1 MTTKNSSAMQ
11 KNNNLTVLRGIF
23 IIMIVLH
30 HLNLYEGGGSLGV
43 AFFFMLGGFALSL
56 GYYDKVCKS
65 DFSFLQYFRRRC
77 EKFFPL
83 HWLCLLAIL
92 PLSLWS
98 IIKGIGNINDTIL
111 TLIPNALLLQSLI
124 PINSVYFSF
133 NAVSWYLSATMILSV
148 LFPCIVKGLNK
159 LSDRSKIVT
168 LIIILSAYFIL
179 VCFLPIEYR
188 HPILYINPFVR
199 VVDFIIGIYLFLL
212 YRKITTN
219 EQAIGYPNRLIVVIS
234 LMMIILA
241 TVTSIIASKDTV
253 LIAAVY
259 WLPLS
264 VLIISSMIKTDI
276 GGGKIY
282 NLLVR
287 IGDLSFPMFLSHLIV
302 IVYVNYICSFIG
314 LNNKVS
320 IAISLPLIFLVAW
333 LCDKYFLKTV
343 SLWLKKGKK

>member
-1 MTTKNSSAMQ
+1 MITKSSSAMQ
-11 KNNNLTVLRGIF
+11 KSNNLTVLRGIF

-30 HLNLYEGGGSLGV
+30 HLNLYEGGGTLGV

-65 DFSFLQYFRRRC
+65 EFSFFQYFRRRC

-92 PLSLWS
+92 SLSLWS
-98 IIKGIGNINDTIL
+98 IIKGIGNISDTIL

-124 PINSVYFSF
+124 PIKSVYFSF
-133 NAVSWYLSATMILSV
+133 NAVSWYLSATMILSI

-179 VCFLPIEYR
+179 VCSCPIEYR

-212 YRKITTN
+212 YRKIATY

-253 LIAAVY
+253 LITAVY

-264 VLIISSMIKTDI
+264 VLIISSMIKTDMR
-276 GGGKIY
+276 GG
-282 NLLVR
+282 V
-287 IGDLSFPMFLSHLIV
+287 
-302 IVYVNYICSFIG
+302 
-314 LNNKVS
+314 
-320 IAISLPLIFLVAW
+320 
-333 LCDKYFLKTV
+333 KYTTF
-343 SLWLKKGKK
+343 

>member
-1 MTTKNSSAMQ
+1 MQ
-11 KNNNLTVLRGIF
+11 KSNNLTVLRGIF

-30 HLNLYEGGGSLGV
+30 HLGLYEGGGSLGV

-56 GYYDKVCKS
+56 GYYDKVNKS
-65 DFSFLQYFRRRC
+65 DFSFLQYVRRRC

-98 IIKGIGNINDTIL
+98 IINGTGNISDAIL

-188 HPILYINPFVR
+188 HQILYINPFVR

-219 EQAIGYPNRLIVVIS
+219 EQAIGYHNRLIVVIS
-234 LMMIILA
+234 LMMIIWA
-241 TVTSIIASKDTV
+241 TITSFIASKDTV

-259 WLPLS
+259 WVPLS
-264 VLIISSMIKTDI
+264 VLILSSMMKTDR
-276 GGGKIY
+276 GG
-282 NLLVR
+282 
-287 IGDLSFPMFLSHLIV
+287 
-302 IVYVNYICSFIG
+302 
-314 LNNKVS
+314 
-320 IAISLPLIFLVAW
+320 
-333 LCDKYFLKTV
+333 
-343 SLWLKKGKK
+343 

>member
-1 MTTKNSSAMQ
+1 MQ
-11 KNNNLTVLRGIF
+11 KSNNLTVLRGIF

-56 GYYDKVCKS
+56 GYYDKTCKS
-65 DFSFLQYFRRRC
+65 DFSFFQYFRRRC

-83 HWLCLLAIL
+83 HWLCLIAIL

-98 IIKGIGNINDTIL
+98 IIKGTGNISDTLL

-148 LFPCIVKGLNK
+148 LFPCIVKSLNK
-159 LSDRSKIVT
+159 LSDRSKIET
-168 LIIILSAYFIL
+168 LIIILSAYFML

-234 LMMIILA
+234 LMMIILT

-276 GGGKIY
+276 WRGKIY

-287 IGDLSFPMFLSHLIV
+287 IGELSFPMFLSHQIV
-302 IVYVNYICSFIG
+302 IRYIRTICSFIG
-314 LNNKVS
+314 LNNNIVL

-333 LCDKYFLKTV
+333 LCDKYFLSTV
-343 SLWLKKGKK
+343 SLWLKKRKK

>member
-1 MTTKNSSAMQ
+1 MTTKSSSAIQ
-11 KNNNLTVLRGIF
+11 KSNNLTILRGIF

-30 HLNLYEGGGSLGV
+30 HLNLYEGGGTLGV

-56 GYYDKVCKS
+56 GYYDKVSKS

-92 PLSLWS
+92 PFSLWS
-98 IIKGIGNINDTIL
+98 IINGTGNISDAIL

-124 PINSVYFSF
+124 PINSVYFSY

-168 LIIILSAYFIL
+168 LLIILSAYFIL

-219 EQAIGYPNRLIVVIS
+219 EQAIGHSNRLTVAIS
-234 LMMIILA
+234 LMIILA
-241 TVTSIIASKDTV
+241 IVTSSIASKDTV

-259 WLPLS
+259 WVPLS
-264 VLIISSMIKTDI
+264 VLILSSMMKTDM

-282 NLLVR
+282 NLLVW
-287 IGDLSFPMFLSHLIV
+287 IGDLSFPMFLSHQIV
-302 IVYVNYICSFIG
+302 IRYVNSICSFIG

-333 LCDKYFLKTV
+333 LCDKYFLNTV

>member
-30 HLNLYEGGGSLGV
+30 HLELYEGGGTLGV

-65 DFSFLQYFRRRC
+65 DFSYLQYFRMRC

-83 HWLCLLAIL
+83 HWLCLLAIF
-92 PLSLWS
+92 PSSLWS
-98 IIKGIGNINDTIL
+98 IIKGTGNISDTIL

-148 LFPCIVKGLNK
+148 LFPCIVKSLNK
-159 LSDRSKIVT
+159 LSDRSKIET

-199 VVDFIIGIYLFLL
+199 VVDFIIGIYLCLL

-219 EQAIGYPNRLIVVIS
+219 EQAIGYPILIVVIS

-241 TVTSIIASKDTV
+241 IVTSSIASKDTV

-276 GGGKIY
+276 GGVK
-282 NLLVR
+282 
-287 IGDLSFPMFLSHLIV
+287 
-302 IVYVNYICSFIG
+302 YITF
-314 LNNKVS
+314 
-320 IAISLPLIFLVAW
+320 
-333 LCDKYFLKTV
+333 
-343 SLWLKKGKK
+343 